1 MTKEK
6 QVAIITGAA
15 GGIGRACALKF
26 ASKGFAV
33 GIADVDAAGLKET
46 GAALVKAGGEYLN
59 LEGDLHEA
67 EIWKWIVDDVV
78 RKWGRVDVLVN
89 NAAWRTLETM
99 RTMSLEDW
107 ERTLRICL
115 TAPAFLAKYCGAA
128 MEAQDT
134 KGVIINLSSV
144 MAQRPGGGS
153 PAYAACK
160 GAIES
165 LTYELAVLYG
175 PRGIRVVAVKPG
187 QVDSALNRDYR
198 DKEGADVSAALQASM
213 NDHTP
218 LQRAA
223 DPSEIANVCY
233 WLATPEASFVNGTS
247 VTVDGG
253 FMHTTHPYNIKGR
266 QMPGEF

>member
-1 MTKEK
+1 MIKEK
-6 QVAIITGAA
+6 RVAVITGAA

-33 GIADVDAAGLKET
+33 GIADVDAEGLRKT
-46 GAALVKAGGEYLN
+46 ADSLAKVGGDHLC
-59 LEGDLHEA
+59 LEGDLHETDV
-67 EIWKWIVDDVV
+67 WKRIVDNVME
-78 RKWGRVDVLVN
+78 RWGRVDVLVN

-99 RTMSLEDW
+99 RTMTVENW

-115 TAPAFLAKYCGAA
+115 TAPAFLAKYSAAA
-128 MEAQDT
+128 MEGRDT
-134 KGVIINLSSV
+134 KGVIINVSSV

-175 PRGIRVVAVKPG
+175 PRGIRVVAVRPG
-187 QVDSALNRDYR
+187 QVETALNRDYR
-198 DKEGADVSAALQASM
+198 GKDGADVSAALQANM

-218 LQRAA
+218 LRRAA
-223 DPSEIANVCY
+223 VPEEVANVCH
-233 WLATPEASFVNGTS
+233 WLATPEASFVNGTCI
-247 VTVDGG
+247 TVDGG
-253 FMHTTHPYNIKGR
+253 FTHTTHPYHIKGL
-266 QMPGEF
+266 QLPGEF